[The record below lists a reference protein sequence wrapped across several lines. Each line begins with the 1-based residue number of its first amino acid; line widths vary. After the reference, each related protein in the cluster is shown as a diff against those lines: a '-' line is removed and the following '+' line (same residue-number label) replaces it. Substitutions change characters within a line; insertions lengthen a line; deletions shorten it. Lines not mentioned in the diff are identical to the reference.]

1 MSLSDSGS
9 IPGLGAGALLQGRY
23 RLIRELAGGPR
34 ASVFLADDHH
44 LGDIAALKALVL
56 PQAERA
62 RLRHEVMTAWE
73 VTHDNIVAVRSCFEY
88 GEYSFVAMDY
98 VEGPSLAAQVAAAP
112 LLADETAAIGRG
124 IALALQAAHRR
135 GILHR
140 HVTPGNVL
148 IAPEVRARLTDFGSA
163 GHQGGKPFVAPEVQ
177 GGQAADVRADLYGL
191 GLCLFVALTGTLP
204 ERHASEGPVRS
215 TPDGHRPSRVRPTV
229 PPWLDDAIARATAA
243 LPADRFSS
251 AGRFAEALA
260 PSPSRE
266 RESLISLRV

>member
-1 MSLSDSGS
+1 
-9 IPGLGAGALLQGRY
+9 LLQGRY

-44 LGDIAALKALVL
+44 LGDAAALKALVL

-62 RLRHEVMTAWE
+62 RIRHEVMTAWE

-88 GEYSFVAMDY
+88 AEYSFVAMDY
-98 VEGPSLAAQVAAAP
+98 VEGPSLAAQVAVAP
-112 LLADETAAIGRG
+112 LSSDETAAIGRG

-163 GHQGGKPFVAPEVQ
+163 GHQGGSGFTAPEVL

-191 GLCLFVALTGTLP
+191 GLCLFMALTGTLP

-251 AGRFAEALA
+251 AGRLRRRSRPAHLA
-260 PSPSRE
+260 SGG
-266 RESLISLRV
+266 L

>member
-1 MSLSDSGS
+1 LLLSDSGTIS
-9 IPGLGAGALLQGRY
+9 GLGAGALLQGRY

-44 LGDIAALKALVL
+44 LGDAAALKALVL

-62 RLRHEVMTAWE
+62 RIRHEVMTAWE

-88 GEYSFVAMDY
+88 AEYSFVAMDY
-98 VEGPSLAAQVAAAP
+98 VEGPSLAAQVAVAP
-112 LLADETAAIGRG
+112 LSSDETAAIGRG

-163 GHQGGKPFVAPEVQ
+163 GHQGGSGFTAPEVL

-191 GLCLFVALTGTLP
+191 GLCLFMALTGTLP

-266 RESLISLRV
+266 RGSLISLRA